1 MCASHRCWVLVWA
14 TARSRS
20 WIPKGADFS
29 WKSTFWPALFETLNI
44 PTEQKEQ
51 KKKNKD
57 IFTPFCNC
65 ARTQKL
71 LVAKF
76 NPSAAGKALTTDS
89 CAGQRSLALH
99 WTLSVLESNPVSFTS
114 ADSDPLQIQTYGR
127 WCIYMPLIV
136 LILGSLF
143 VLHVNMHCYLSGH
156 DDYSNF
162 G

>member
-1 MCASHRCWVLVWA
+1 MLGPGLGNGSFQKLNSKRSWFLLEINIL
-14 TARSRS
+14 ARSFRNS
-20 WIPKGADFS
+20 KYSYRRERTG
-29 WKSTFWPALFETLNI
+29 
-44 PTEQKEQ
+44 
-51 KKKNKD
+51 KKNKD
-57 IFTPFCNC
+57 IFTPFWNC
-65 ARTQKL
+65 ACTQKL
-71 LVAKF
+71 LMAKF

-99 WTLSVLESNPVSFTS
+99 WTLSILESNPVSFTS